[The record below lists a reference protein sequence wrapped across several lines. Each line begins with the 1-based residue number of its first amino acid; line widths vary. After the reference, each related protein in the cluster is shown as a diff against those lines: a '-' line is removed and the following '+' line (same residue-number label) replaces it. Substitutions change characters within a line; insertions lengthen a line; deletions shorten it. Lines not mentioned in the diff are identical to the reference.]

1 MTFRTLTEQIDDGLQ
16 LAREKGCPVWRI
28 VMRDDARMA
37 LANENL
43 LGSLGI
49 VSFRGIQIETTH
61 RSNAREWELTLEC
74 GWTDRHGNERSR
86 IGVSDLEELQPEPI
100 DHSSMEAH
108 PLWASF

>member
-1 MTFRTLTEQIDDGLQ
+1 VTSRSLTEQIDDGLH
-16 LAREKGCPVWRI
+16 LARIKGCPVHAI
-28 VMRDDARMA
+28 VMRDDARQV
-37 LANENL
+37 LQDESRIRSPIL
-43 LGSLGI
+43 T
-49 VSFRGIQIETTH
+49 FRGIKIHSTH

-74 GWTDRHGNERSR
+74 GWTDRDGNERSR